1 MSWLYLLA
9 SRSISAIWNIEC
21 SDLAVLDRQTPRHEP
36 TGCIKCT
43 KCTVIT
49 SLTGCRVG
57 NSALQRHGRG
67 NSVPFR
73 VCLRATTSNFRNYPC
88 HVNFRT
94 RYPNEFEWNRLKRIS
109 SNLFNRLKN
118 KFKYQPKKFT
128 QQFNHSIFSFDQE
141 KIWTLMTQ
149 L

>member
-1 MSWLYLLA
+1 MQITA
-9 SRSISAIWNIEC
+9 EQVVPVGKQKRSAIWNIEC

-67 NSVPFR
+67 QFSPLSRLPV
-73 VCLRATTSNFRNYPC
+73 
-88 HVNFRT
+88 HH
-94 RYPNEFEWNRLKRIS
+94 NE
-109 SNLFNRLKN
+109 
-118 KFKYQPKKFT
+118 
-128 QQFNHSIFSFDQE
+128 
-141 KIWTLMTQ
+141 
-149 L
+149 